1 METKD
6 LILIAT
12 IGYFLYLIV
21 HVSLKLKK
29 PVKTIESFFSYGE
42 FTDSSL
48 LFKKLE
54 KTLTATNASFTAAFL
69 GLFYM
74 YFISSAYAI
83 SFAFGYLIGMIIFAR
98 VFLPKIYSYLS
109 AGIYIPE
116 LLEKKTGLKII
127 RYISSAL
134 IILSLLAFTFTEIYG
149 FSVDFVSHEIGSSN
163 LNSFFIAVVLL
174 LLLSWYIVIGGYK
187 NIVLTDSIQI
197 IIIIIGSCAILLF
210 AIVSFLN
217 HGIGIEIILDGIKKD
232 FSAASNI
239 ILIPSVFVGLGFSQ
253 LVYYENW
260 QRLILFNKSISKF
273 DISEKLLIKK
283 TQNIYYT
290 STVYLFFLFLVP
302 LFLGA
307 MSKALSINSFA
318 EFLLQSS
325 QNNLTLKILLVI
337 GTFTFISSLLSTIDT
352 YYLAILQAINTDF
365 LRLSL
370 KDNKKVVVIIS
381 AIIAP
386 FILFQLNIGSWLA
399 FIFYAVSGTVGP
411 LLASIYRKKI
421 NGYAVLFIFLFSF
434 LLVCSIFFFSFPV
447 PAIYIDVVNAIIVL
461 ISIIISFV
469 FSKK

>member
-1 METKD
+1 MESYD

-12 IGYFLYLIV
+12 IGYFLYLII
-21 HVSLKLKK
+21 HVSLRLKK
-29 PVKTIESFFSYGE
+29 PVKTNESFFSYGE
-42 FTDSSL
+42 FTDSSS

-83 SFAFGYLIGMIIFAR
+83 SFAIGYLIGMVFFAK
-98 VFLPKIYSYLS
+98 VFLPKIFSFLTK
-109 AGIYIPE
+109 GVYIPE
-116 LLEKKTGLKII
+116 LLEKRTGLKLI
-127 RYISSAL
+127 RYISSSL
-134 IILSLLAFTFTEIYG
+134 IILSLLVFTFTEIYG

-163 LNSFFIAVVLL
+163 LNSFFIAVILL

-197 IIIIIGSCAILLF
+197 AIIIIGSIAILLF
-210 AIVSFLN
+210 AVFSFIN
-217 HGIGIEIILDGIKKD
+217 HDLSFSVITNGIKAD
-232 FSAASNI
+232 FISASNF
-239 ILIPSVFVGLGFSQ
+239 ILIPSVFIGLGFSQ

-273 DISEKLLIKK
+273 KISEKQLIKK
-283 TQNIYYT
+283 TQSIYYT
-290 STVYLFFLFLVP
+290 SSIYLFFLFLVP
-302 LFLGA
+302 IFLGA

-318 EFLLQSS
+318 EFLIQTS
-325 QNNLTLKILLVI
+325 QNSIALQILLII

-365 LRLSL
+365 LKLSL
-370 KDNKKVVVIIS
+370 KDNKKTVIIIS

-386 FILFQLNIGSWLA
+386 FILYQLNLGTWLA
-399 FIFYAVSGTVGP
+399 FIFYAISGTVGP
-411 LLASIYRKKI
+411 VLVSLYRKKI
-421 NGYAVLFIFLFSF
+421 NGYAVISIFLFSF
-434 LLVCSIFFFSFPV
+434 LLVSSIFFFSFPV
-447 PAIYIDVVNAIIVL
+447 SSDYIDVINALIVIL
-461 ISIIISFV
+461 SITISFM